1 MAWNSG
7 LPWAARTPR
16 RAARGRGARGVRDG
30 THYKVLYQ
38 IQRLCIATL
47 KIWLV

>member
-16 RAARGRGARGVRDG
+16 RAARGVRDG